1 MGFTFIIN
9 QFFTKML
16 KFNRE
21 KVIFS
26 IVIHMQKGKFKLLS
40 RVHANLLHLCLTLWD
55 PVDYSRPGFS
65 VHGILQARTLEW
77 VAMPS
82 SRGSSQPGER
92 TQGLV
97 LCLSHLL
104 RCGRILY
111 NYRHLGSPL
120 TPYCIYKLTQN
131 ESQT

>member
-26 IVIHMQKGKFKLLS
+26 IIIHMQKGKFKLLS
-40 RVHANLLHLCLTLWD
+40 HVHANLLHLCLTLWD
-55 PVDYSRPGFS
+55 PVDYSPPGFS
-65 VHGILQARTLEW
+65 VQGILQARTLEW

-82 SRGSSQPGER
+82 SRGSSHPGNEPR
-92 TQGLV
+92 DWFYASYISCLV
-97 LCLSHLL
+97 GGFSTTIATWGALL
-104 RCGRILY
+104 LHNVR
-111 NYRHLGSPL
+111 
-120 TPYCIYKLTQN
+120 KLTQN
-131 ESQT
+131 GSQT